1 MQFLFLLTLQ
11 FCPAGDLI
19 FEVYL
24 ERREPEQC
32 CLIKLTPGMRSS
44 ELVETALSMRNATF
58 EADELWTT
66 FEVIENGE
74 LVVVFI
80 RDGQEAEY
88 SFVAWCRTEVYE
100 IWPPGQTWPARKSNL
115 DHGYL

>member
-58 EADELWTT
+58 EADDLWTT

-74 LVVVFI
+74 L
-80 RDGQEAEY
+80 
-88 SFVAWCRTEVYE
+88 
-100 IWPPGQTWPARKSNL
+100 
-115 DHGYL
+115 